1 MMQANLLRLTGA
13 CLLLMGLAA
22 CQSGAP
28 AATAPPTATALAALP
43 TVTAIPTVALQ
54 ASPINT
60 PPPTQTPTVTDSP
73 TETLMPSATTTA
85 TSTTTPAATHTEPV
99 TVTPEPTVTPSPAA
113 TATPSR
119 LAQYVLQRP
128 IEISDDRTHWIDLT
142 YPYGGT
148 QFGAREVHLGVE
160 FANPRYTPVL
170 AAAEGRVFFAGAD
183 DRIRFGPDLNYYGN
197 LVVLE
202 HPIQTANGLRL
213 YTLYAH
219 LEDVNVQTGD
229 SVAVGDKIGRVGATG
244 IAIGSHLHFEVRA
257 GDATNY
263 RSTRNPVLWLMPYRE
278 HGTLAGRVSAPD
290 GNEAIVVR
298 IRNSERSRETYTY
311 GGNRVNPSQAFNE
324 NFTVPDLPAGQY
336 ELLITSGFGR
346 RLYQETITIE
356 PQATTWVEIELDDPD
371 VVYAVPSVTPTD
383 TP

>member
-1 MMQANLLRLTGA
+1 MMQVNLWRVIGGL
-13 CLLLMGLAA
+13 LLLMSLGA
-22 CQSGAP
+22 CQSGASEP
-28 AATAPPTATALAALP
+28 TVAPTATALAALP

-54 ASPINT
+54 ASPTDT
-60 PPPTQTPTVTDSP
+60 PSPTPTITPGSTVTQPPT
-73 TETLMPSATTTA
+73 
-85 TSTTTPAATHTEPV
+85 ATHTATATATPQA
-99 TVTPEPTVTPSPAA
+99 TATATMTHTPEPAVTASPAA

-119 LAQYVLQRP
+119 IAQYVLQRP
-128 IEISDDRTHWIDLT
+128 IEIDDERTHWIDLT

-148 QFGAREVHLGVE
+148 QFGTREVHLGVE
-160 FANPRYTPVL
+160 FVNPRYTPVL

-202 HPIQTANGLRL
+202 HPIQTDRGLRL
-213 YTLYAH
+213 YTLYGH

-229 SVAVGDKIGRVGATG
+229 NVAAGDKIGRVGATG

-263 RSTRNPVLWLMPYRE
+263 RSTRNPVLWLLPYRN

-290 GNEAIVVR
+290 GDEAIVVR
-298 IRNSERSRETYTY
+298 VRNSERNRETYSY
-311 GGNRVNPSQAFNE
+311 GGDRVNPSPAFHE

-336 ELLITSGFGR
+336 EILITSAFGR

-356 PQATTWVEIELDDPD
+356 PEVTTWVEINLDDPD
-371 VVYAVPSVTPTD
+371 VVYAVPDETPTA